1 MRPALSNRSH
11 LLGSCQ
17 RQPGTT
23 RFVFAQTTR
32 AEQNIEP
39 GGGPPELAVQLL
51 RSDVEIWGQVL
62 HNKHK

>member
-23 RFVFAQTTR
+23 RFVFALLR
-32 AEQNIEP
+32 ALNRTSNL
-39 GGGPPELAVQLL
+39 GGPPELAVQLL

-62 HNKHK
+62 QNKHK